1 VSSLKTPAR
10 VAWGLL
16 RPVSRPRRRLAAIAL
31 VVAALA
37 MLGVGQ
43 GLRAVID
50 RALRPATRPGWTAR

>member
-1 VSSLKTPAR
+1 MPGLKTPAR
-10 VAWGLL
+10 VAVSLL
-16 RPVSRPRRRLAAIAL
+16 RPYRGRVAVAAVAL

-50 RALRPATRPGWTAR
+50 HGFSAGDPA